1 MFARSVTV
9 RLKPNSVA
17 EFNRTMEKEILPLL
31 QKQKGFRDEISLVAS
46 SGSEALGI
54 SLWDQKD
61 NAEAYNRTTYPEV
74 QKLLAKV
81 SEGTP
86 QVQTYE
92 VGSSTIHKAAA
103 RGAGV

>member
-31 QKQKGFRDEISLVAS
+31 QRQKGFQDEISLVAS
-46 SGSEALGI
+46 NGAEAIGI
-54 SLWDQKD
+54 SLWNQKED
-61 NAEAYNRTTYPEV
+61 AEAYNRTTYPEV

-81 SEGTP
+81 IEGTP
-86 QVQTYE
+86 QVQTYD
-92 VGSSTIHKAAA
+92 VGTCTVHKTAA
-103 RGAGV
+103 RAA